1 MFFSWS
7 EKKGKNMVNLQYV
20 WIRNYESVRTIAS
33 HRHSC
38 YEIVC
43 YLKGS
48 GTGEYGD
55 ETYSYSEGTFL
66 LVSPETLHEETHAEL
81 TSMISVGFTVENLAI
96 PAPQSCVVK
105 DAVPILFD
113 YIQKFRH
120 EFKKKRPYYKQ
131 SIENLIELILTEI
144 LYATTESL
152 PECESS
158 GIDYAISY
166 INEYYMTDL
175 DLSQISRSAGY
186 CDDWFRALFK
196 KKTGMAP
203 KAYILNVRLAAA
215 KKMLAD
221 PSIELTSIAERCGY
235 EYYSQFSLFFKKKT
249 CLSPLEYRQRMLVAP
264 KDTN

>member
-1 MFFSWS
+1 MI
-7 EKKGKNMVNLQYV
+7 NLQYV
-20 WIRNYESVRTIAS
+20 WIRNYESLRTIAA

-48 GTGEYGD
+48 GTGKYGD
-55 ETYSYSEGTFL
+55 ETYSYSAGTFL
-66 LVSPETLHEETHAEL
+66 LVSPETPHEETHGEL
-81 TSMISVGFTVENLAI
+81 TSMISVGFTVENPAI

-105 DAVPILFD
+105 DAAPTLFD
-113 YIQKFRH
+113 YIQKIRH

-144 LYATTESL
+144 LYATTEFL

-186 CDDWFRALFK
+186 CDDQFRALFK
-196 KKTGMAP
+196 KKTGMAT

-249 CLSPLEYRQRMLVAP
+249 SLSPLEYRQRVLATAKTV
-264 KDTN
+264 N

>member
-1 MFFSWS
+1 M
-7 EKKGKNMVNLQYV
+7 
-20 WIRNYESVRTIAS
+20 
-33 HRHSC
+33 
-38 YEIVC
+38 
-43 YLKGS
+43 
-48 GTGEYGD
+48 
-55 ETYSYSEGTFL
+55 
-66 LVSPETLHEETHAEL
+66 
-81 TSMISVGFTVENLAI
+81 
-96 PAPQSCVVK
+96 
-105 DAVPILFD
+105 
-113 YIQKFRH
+113 
-120 EFKKKRPYYKQ
+120 
-131 SIENLIELILTEI
+131 ILTEI

-158 GIDYAISY
+158 GIEYAISY

-215 KKMLAD
+215 QKMLAD